1 MVHSDVQSI
10 EPASGVPREVATT
23 PRAKK
28 ARIAW
33 ILFGLAVVVTLY
45 PWKVSHRLPD
55 FEVCRKTAARVLAA
69 EPLYR
74 ESDGHWKFKYLPA
87 NGVIWAPVALLP
99 REVSRAMW
107 YAAMVALLVVLLRTS
122 ASLIPAPLYSRG
134 LLIGAT
140 FVLLGKF
147 FVHEIDLGNFNL
159 LMAALVVYAAYC
171 MTRGREAL
179 AGALVALAIVIKP
192 YAVLFV
198 PYVLARRRLAS
209 IASLL
214 VVFGLA
220 LILPAAIY
228 GWEGNAKLLSDWWMT
243 VTSSTDR
250 LLDDRNNVSA
260 LSVFTRS
267 LGHGGPA
274 PMLALA
280 TVVVLLATAALVFF
294 MRGPIASPEGLEIG
308 ILLTMIPIISPQG
321 WDYVFL
327 IAAPGVMYLVNYQSK
342 LPHVLRALVI
352 AALLVV
358 AFSIFDVVGRTAYT
372 AVMKYSVIP
381 ICYVVQIAGMAA
393 LRARRVA

>member
-1 MVHSDVQSI
+1 
-10 EPASGVPREVATT
+10 
-23 PRAKK
+23 
-28 ARIAW
+28 
-33 ILFGLAVVVTLY
+33 
-45 PWKVSHRLPD
+45 
-55 FEVCRKTAARVLAA
+55 
-69 EPLYR
+69 
-74 ESDGHWKFKYLPA
+74 
-87 NGVIWAPVALLP
+87 
-99 REVSRAMW
+99 
-107 YAAMVALLVVLLRTS
+107 
-122 ASLIPAPLYSRG
+122 